1 MKKADNFNA
10 SKWLVENRLKETT
23 LTEAKYNEF
32 MLEWMVPGKESNTLM
47 SKNLKEL
54 FNFIDEKNINGYT
67 VKGWDGRK
75 WDTLISSL

>member
-1 MKKADNFNA
+1 MDNFNL
-10 SKWLVENRLKETT
+10 KKYLVENRLKETT

-54 FNFIDEKNINGYT
+54 FNFIDEKNIKGYT
-67 VKGWDGRK
+67 VKGWNGRK
-75 WDTLISSL
+75 WDILISSL